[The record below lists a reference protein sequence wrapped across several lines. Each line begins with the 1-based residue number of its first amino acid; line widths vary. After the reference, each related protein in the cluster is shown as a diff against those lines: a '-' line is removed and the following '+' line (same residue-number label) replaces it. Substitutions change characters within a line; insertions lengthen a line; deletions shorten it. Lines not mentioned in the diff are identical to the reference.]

1 MTIDQKMNALKY
13 NNKKIISFINNY
25 AVKQQP
31 IILEIKKMY
40 KLYDTISLIENYS
53 WVSHRSLFSWK
64 IFCILYT
71 IKSIFGI
78 ISLIFWIGDN
88 GP

>member
-1 MTIDQKMNALKY
+1 MIDQKMNALKY

-53 WVSHRSLFSWK
+53 
-64 IFCILYT
+64 
-71 IKSIFGI
+71 
-78 ISLIFWIGDN
+78 
-88 GP
+88 